1 MGFIMKNFTFGL
13 LSVIFFIF
21 YYNVLLRIWNSWVP
35 FNAVTDVISMF
46 MFIFVNIPL
55 SVISAQTVIKII
67 KKS

>member
-1 MGFIMKNFTFGL
+1 MKNIVFCV

-21 YYNVLLRIWNSWVP
+21 YYYVFLQIWNSWIP
-35 FNAVTDVISMF
+35 FNALTDVISMF
-46 MFIFVNIPL
+46 IFIFVSIPL